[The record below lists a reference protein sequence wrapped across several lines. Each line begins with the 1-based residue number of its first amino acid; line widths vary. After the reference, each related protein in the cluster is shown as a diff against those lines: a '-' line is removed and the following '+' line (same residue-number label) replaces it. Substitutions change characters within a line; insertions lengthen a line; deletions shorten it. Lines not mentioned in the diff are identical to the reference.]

1 MRQSFGLWIVLSALC
16 LAGCGYGDRIWVTG
30 TLQKGGEIYKPPESR
45 KLALY
50 FCPIEDAVSGKPAG
64 DIEMADYDPRDGSF
78 TVPGAEGYGISPG
91 KYRIA
96 VVETLRRDALKESD
110 SSSKPTGGRNQKK
123 RFDFDKNFLE
133 DSFGMNTSPFV
144 RELKTSTK
152 LALDMAKPAE

>member
-1 MRQSFGLWIVLSALC
+1 MCRSFSLWIVLGATC
-16 LAGCGYGDRIWVTG
+16 LAGCGNGDRIWVTG

-78 TVPGAEGYGISPG
+78 TVPGTEGYGISPG

-96 VVETLRRDALKESD
+96 VVETLRHDAIKDSN
-110 SSSKPTGGRNQKK
+110 SSSKPKGGQSRK

-133 DSFGMNTSPFV
+133 DSFGMKTSPFV

-152 LALDMAKPAE
+152 LALDMAKTGE